1 MKKACAMENNFLRF
15 VEYVKL
21 SFWDTK
27 RYLHNISIGL
37 NKGTLLSDVLKP
49 YKKSVSKEE
58 IIKNGWQI
66 ISKINFG
73 GELFL
78 REFEEIEKY
87 KGNLFLVPE
96 NTIIYSKINVRH
108 GCIYFNEIDNIPF
121 CVSSEYPVFVIDENK
136 VKGKF
141 LQRLLRTNE
150 FKKLLNIKA
159 TGISKAR
166 VKQDEFLNIQI
177 PLPSLDEQ
185 EAIVSAYQSKI
196 NEAQQLENE
205 AQQLENE
212 IEKYLFEELG
222 VSFQKYENLQ
232 SGKLH
237 FVEFKDMESWGVSNN
252 FSDSPSNIFQSKKY
266 PLISIQNF
274 FLINPTTNISVDEEI
289 SFIPMASVSDEY
301 GEIIKKE
308 NRKLAKGYTRFQEND
323 ILWARITPCMENGKS
338 SIAKELKNGFG
349 FGSTEFHI
357 LRKFSNGLNEEL
369 LHLLLRTSHLRQN
382 AKKYFTGSAGQQR
395 VPKSYL
401 ENLKIPIP
409 PLPKQNEIAATIAT
423 MKQTQK
429 QKTETAT
436 RLRAEALAEFE
447 QVIFS

>member
-1 MKKACAMENNFLRF
+1 MNKECVMENKFLRF

-37 NKGTLLSDVLKP
+37 NQGTLLSDVLKP

-150 FKKLLNIKA
+150 FKKLLNTKA

-196 NEAQQLENE
+196 EEAQRLENE
-205 AQQLENE
+205 AQELENE
-212 IEKYLFEELG
+212 IENYLFEELG
-222 VSFQKYENLQ
+222 IEQEQQKKGKTRGLQ
-232 SGKLH
+232 
-237 FVEFKDMESWGVSNN
+237 FVEFKNVEKWGVDFVFNIEKEKN
-252 FSDSPSNIFQSKKY
+252 KYKVYKISDLCKISSGGTPSRSR
-266 PLISIQNF
+266 
-274 FLINPTTNISVDEEI
+274 
-289 SFIPMASVSDEY
+289 
-301 GEIIKKE
+301 KE
-308 NRKLAKGYTRFQEND
+308 
-323 ILWARITPCMENGKS
+323 
-338 SIAKELKNGFG
+338 
-349 FGSTEFHI
+349 
-357 LRKFSNGLNEEL
+357 
-369 LHLLLRTSHLRQN
+369 
-382 AKKYFTGSAGQQR
+382 YFTGNIPWIKTGELNNEILFDTEEKITEHAIQNSSAKLYPIGSLVVAMYGATIGKTAKLGVEATTNQACAVLFDIDTSKVEIDFLWEFIQSQTNKFKSLAYGSAQPNLNAGIISNYK
-395 VPKSYL
+395 VPL
-401 ENLKIPIP
+401 P
-409 PLPKQNEIAATIAT
+409 PPPKQNEIVATIAT

-429 QKTETAT
+429 QKTETVT

-447 QVIFS
+447 KVIFS

>member
-1 MKKACAMENNFLRF
+1 MPK
-15 VEYVKL
+15 
-21 SFWDTK
+21 
-27 RYLHNISIGL
+27 
-37 NKGTLLSDVLKP
+37 VL
-49 YKKSVSKEE
+49 
-58 IIKNGWQI
+58 I
-66 ISKINFG
+66 
-73 GELFL
+73 
-78 REFEEIEKY
+78 R
-87 KGNLFLVPE
+87 
-96 NTIIYSKINVRH
+96 
-108 GCIYFNEIDNIPF
+108 
-121 CVSSEYPVFVIDENK
+121 FVIDENK

-150 FKKLLNIKA
+150 FKKLLNTKA

-429 QKTETAT
+429 TKNRNRHTPKS
-436 RLRAEALAEFE
+436 RSIGR
-447 QVIFS
+447 I

>member
-1 MKKACAMENNFLRF
+1 MENKFLRF

-37 NKGTLLSDVLKP
+37 NQGTLLSDVLKP

-150 FKKLLNIKA
+150 FKKLLNTKA

-196 NEAQQLENE
+196 EEAQRLENE
-205 AQQLENE
+205 AQELENE
-212 IEKYLFEELG
+212 IENYLFEELG
-222 VSFQKYENLQ
+222 IEQEQQKKGKTRGLQ
-232 SGKLH
+232 
-237 FVEFKDMESWGVSNN
+237 FVEFKNVEKWGVDFVFNIEKEKN
-252 FSDSPSNIFQSKKY
+252 KYKVYKISDLCKISSGGTPSRSR
-266 PLISIQNF
+266 
-274 FLINPTTNISVDEEI
+274 
-289 SFIPMASVSDEY
+289 
-301 GEIIKKE
+301 KE
-308 NRKLAKGYTRFQEND
+308 
-323 ILWARITPCMENGKS
+323 
-338 SIAKELKNGFG
+338 
-349 FGSTEFHI
+349 
-357 LRKFSNGLNEEL
+357 
-369 LHLLLRTSHLRQN
+369 
-382 AKKYFTGSAGQQR
+382 YFTGNIPWIKTGELNNEILFDTEEKITEHAIQNSSAKLYPIGSLVVAMYGATIGKTAKLGVEATTNQACAVLFDIDTSKVEIDFLWEFIQSQTNKFKSLAYGSAQPNLNAGIISNYK
-395 VPKSYL
+395 VPL
-401 ENLKIPIP
+401 P
-409 PLPKQNEIAATIAT
+409 PPPKQNEIVATIAT

-429 QKTETAT
+429 QKTETVT

-447 QVIFS
+447 KVIFS